1 MNNNNP
7 ARLRVMLNVL
17 RKISKKLAI
26 PICTALVIPLFSS
39 FVYAEGEYSNSDT
52 GKDFYVQL
60 TEEEPAE
67 SPSETP
73 TDSPQ
78 NDGTDALEEEPVIV
92 DNNSDLYLTDAVL
105 NSALARYGI
114 ANKVNE
120 YDPNQ
125 AYDEYQFEKDDWRLI
140 LINKTH
146 SIPEDYTV
154 ELSTIYGSWTCD
166 KRVIEDL
173 LLMLR
178 DARSAGTGLYIAS
191 PYRTSSLQVSLY
203 NNKITKFM
211 NTGMSYLEAYKLA
224 GQAVTIPG
232 TSEHEAGLCFDF
244 LCDSYKSLSEGFEDT
259 RAGQWLAENAYK
271 YGFILRYPKEKEYIT
286 TIEYEPWH
294 FRYVGVEA
302 ATVMYNEGITLEEF
316 WEIYLD

>member
-7 ARLRVMLNVL
+7 GRLRGVLNV
-17 RKISKKLAI
+17 INQIKKRIAI
-26 PICTALVIPLFSS
+26 PLCTALVIPVFASLTS
-39 FVYAEGEYSNSDT
+39 AEVEASNT
-52 GKDFYVQL
+52 GNDDFYVEL
-60 TEEEPAE
+60 TEEVEGDGAEISSEESDEEIPAE
-67 SPSETP
+67 NT
-73 TDSPQ
+73 
-78 NDGTDALEEEPVIV
+78 
-92 DNNSDLYLTDAVL
+92 SDLYLTDAVL

-114 ANKVNE
+114 ANKINT
-120 YDPNQ
+120 YDPD
-125 AYDEYQFEKDDWRLI
+125 ADYDGYQFDADDWRLI

-146 SIPEDYTV
+146 SIPEDYSV
-154 ELSTIYGSWTCD
+154 ELGTIYGSWTCD

-173 LLMLR
+173 LLLIR
-178 DARSAGTGLYIAS
+178 DARDAGTGLYIAS
-191 PYRTSSLQVSLY
+191 PYRTSAMQVMLY
-203 NNKITKFM
+203 NNKINKFM

-244 LCDSYKSLSEGFEDT
+244 LCDSYKSLSEGFENT
-259 RAGQWLAENAYK
+259 KAGVWLAENAHK
-271 YGFILRYPKEKEYIT
+271 YGFILRYPKDKEYIT

-302 ATVMYNEGITLEEF
+302 ATVMYTEGLALEEF